1 MDDVNEIKEQETT
14 QKQAIN
20 FKKEKIIRGITCPA
34 CAGELDIRDGIRTFN
49 CKYCGTLLTS
59 KGDNESIK
67 FYVPKK
73 ISRDDAINRMKAW
86 LGKGM
91 DKAKGL
97 ASKAVVEDAFLVY
110 IPYWRVR
117 ADVVGWVFGQE
128 KRTRSV
134 NGRTQ
139 TYYVDVEKKIQK
151 PFDNTFAA
159 CDISELGVNKVNLVG
174 DEIRPIDF
182 DTLERDGMIFNIIS
196 SRNDVSGAA
205 FGEFKTSARSEANLY
220 NVTFEHYN
228 LVREDISVVYYP
240 LWVTRYSFMN
250 RTYQVVI
257 DAEDGTIS
265 YGKAPGNNLYRA
277 VVGIF
282 GMGVGTYMATLF
294 GIFGLTG
301 LDEAGFFGYIIAL
314 VFGIAVMTWGYRKFR
329 YGGEIEEGTGIVKPS
344 KNKQKVTS
352 VLSEN
357 GIDSMAVVKHAGTA
371 AIAGTLLNAFLSAS
385 RR

>member
-1 MDDVNEIKEQETT
+1 MDDINEIKEQENV

-20 FKKEKIIRGITCPA
+20 FKKEKVIRGITCPA

-59 KGDNESIK
+59 KGDNESVK

-73 ISRDDAINRMKAW
+73 VSRDDAINKMKAW

-97 ASKAVVEDAFLVY
+97 ASKSKVEDAFLVY

-134 NGRTQ
+134 NGRTE
-139 TYYVDVEKKIQK
+139 TYYVDVERKIQK

-159 CDISELGVNKVNLVG
+159 CDISELGVQKVNLAG
-174 DEIRPIDF
+174 DEIQPIDF
-182 DTLERDGMIFNIIS
+182 DTLEREGMIFNIIS
-196 SRNDVSGAA
+196 SRNDVSGTA
-205 FGEFKTSARSEANLY
+205 FTEFKSNARSQANLY
-220 NVTFEHYN
+220 SVTFEHFD

-240 LWVTRYSFMN
+240 LWVVRYSFMD

-257 DAEDGTIS
+257 DGEDGS
-265 YGKAPGNNLYRA
+265 VCYGKAPGNNLYRA

-282 GMGVGTYMATLF
+282 GMGVGTYMATMF
-294 GIFGLTG
+294 GIIGLTG
-301 LDEAGFFGYIIAL
+301 LDESGFFGYIIAL

-329 YGGEIEEGTGIVKPS
+329 YGGEIEEGTGIVQAP
-344 KNKQKVTS
+344 KNKQKITS
-352 VLSEN
+352 VLGEN
-357 GIDSMAVVKHAGTA
+357 GVDSMALVKNMGTA
-371 AIAGTLLNAFLSAS
+371 AVAGSVLSAFLSAS